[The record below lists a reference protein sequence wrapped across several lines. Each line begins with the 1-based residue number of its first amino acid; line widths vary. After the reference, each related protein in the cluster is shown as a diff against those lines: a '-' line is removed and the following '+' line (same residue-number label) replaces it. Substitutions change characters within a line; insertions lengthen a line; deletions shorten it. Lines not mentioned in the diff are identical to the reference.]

1 MASRIPKRSKFDP
14 LLPLIAEDTATSADG
29 RSVPSPTPLKGSKAL
44 VLKIDAR
51 P

>member
-1 MASRIPKRSKFDP
+1 MASRIPRRSKSDP
-14 LLPLIAEDTATSADG
+14 LLPLIAEDTATSAAG

-44 VLKIDAR
+44 GWKIDVR